1 MAFADFLINGSP
13 QSNLGF
19 DALAGDT
26 LVLQLASAPALDSAR
41 VAYSVVI
48 GSLKAPDVVFDPPNG
63 HPATPTGQVKVQL
76 PPKGVHSY
84 LFQCEVN
91 EGRNTRGELDPEFTR
106 QRLVGIR
113 SPLAGLRKM
122 LPAESTQYD
131 ARGWSDEQN
140 REVDQVEE
148 ALGSIGGNVLAGDG
162 LTKLGSTFNIEATD
176 GSIAVE
182 PDSIG
187 VGVLQTDAQHGPRGG
202 GLLHAVADAVAA
214 GFLSPAH
221 FALLAGATPVATA
234 NALLRRGAAGEASL
248 TRLLLGAGG
257 PELKP
262 AAPGAAIVQSP
273 SGLVTT
279 IAAAGAAPGKLKLID
294 VVAGSGKTSNANV
307 ASVVSYKLPEAVVGL
322 VRAEVLAVSPASG
335 NAGVYERKLGVK
347 RIGAGPAIP
356 VGVVQ
361 PIGADGEDVPAWN
374 ATIDTNGIEA
384 RVLVI
389 GALNTDVEWFA
400 RLLVILYTP

>member
-1 MAFADFLINGSP
+1 MAFADFLINWSP

-26 LVLQLASAPALDSAR
+26 LVLELASAPALDSAR

-63 HPATPTGQVKVQL
+63 HPATPTGQVKVLL
-76 PPKGVHSY
+76 PPKGVQSY

-91 EGRNTRGELDPEFTR
+91 EGRNARGELDPDFTR

-122 LPAESTQYD
+122 VPAESTQYD

-176 GSIAVE
+176 GSILVK

-187 VGVLQTDAQHGPRGG
+187 VGVLQTDAQHGARGG
-202 GLLHAVADAVAA
+202 GLLHALADAVAA

-221 FALLAGATPVATA
+221 FALLAGATPAATA

-262 AAPGAAIVQSP
+262 AAGAATVQSP
-273 SGLVTT
+273 GGLVTT
-279 IAAAGAAPGKLKLID
+279 IAAAGAAAGKLKLID
-294 VVAGSGKTSNANV
+294 VVAGSVKTSNASV
-307 ASVVSYKLPEAVVGL
+307 ASVVSYKLPENVVGL
-322 VRAEVLAVSPASG
+322 VRAEVLAVAPAGG

-356 VGVVQ
+356 VGAVQ

-374 ATIDTNGIEA
+374 STIDTNGIEA
-384 RVLVI
+384 RVLVL

-400 RLLVILYTP
+400 HLLVILYTP